1 MQSSVCRNTAVLDR
15 EFCWFYPFV
24 TIVDLPNAYDFLISF
39 FKRFGEK
46 RFEKRGSCEK
56 IENQKRNLL
65 AFVLFKGPSKRLS
78 LCILT

>member
-1 MQSSVCRNTAVLDR
+1 MGQMQSSVRRNTAVLDR

-24 TIVDLPNAYDFLISF
+24 TIVDLPIFLISF
-39 FKRFGEK
+39 LKRFGEK
-46 RFEKRGSCEK
+46 RFEKRGSGGE